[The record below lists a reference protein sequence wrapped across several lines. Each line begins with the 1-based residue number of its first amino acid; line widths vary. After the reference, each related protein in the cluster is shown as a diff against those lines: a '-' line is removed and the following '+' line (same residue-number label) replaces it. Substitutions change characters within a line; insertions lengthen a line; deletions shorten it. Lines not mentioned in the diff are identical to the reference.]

1 MLAYDDE
8 YSITYFR
15 RNLRPYWRRDGAGAD
30 DLLRRAEADYRG
42 PRRAVPGRSTR
53 R

>member
-15 RNLRPYWRRDGAGAD
+15 KNLRPYWRRDGADAAELLD
-30 DLLRRAEADYRG
+30 DERRG
-42 PRRAVPGRSTR
+42 V
-53 R
+53 